1 MGDADLNTD
10 IYTGRNFEMK
20 QKKKV
25 GRLKPHYLGDDN
37 ASSDK
42 I

>member
-20 QKKKV
+20 QKKKSGKV
-25 GRLKPHYLGDDN
+25 E
-37 ASSDK
+37 ASLFR
-42 I
+42 